1 MGQWGHSPRRENP
14 PRLLFS
20 PSIGALIPGW
30 QSLADIQEFPA
41 FKRDRLFLHQKKRD
55 TDSQVSS
62 PSKDERHRLAW
73 LGDDGGFP
81 PRRKKPPGARVGEGR
96 EQTARSP
103 ALSERVHTAFRKALV
118 IFTHHRGAGC
128 ISAYCNKK
136 NKNQFCPVFRQ
147 NFVILFLLLLFL
159 VG

>member
-1 MGQWGHSPRRENP
+1 LGQWGHSPRRENP

-103 ALSERVHTAFRKALV
+103 ALSERVHTAFRKALA
-118 IFTHHRGAGC
+118 IFPTIVAPAAFLPTATRKTK
-128 ISAYCNKK
+128 ISFA
-136 NKNQFCPVFRQ
+136 P
-147 NFVILFLLLLFL
+147 FLDKIS
-159 VG
+159 